1 MDYCEFKARPVWST
15 IYVASS
21 RPTRGYIVKPC
32 PKKKK
37 EERKETKKPYLPWQ
51 WNGFCG
57 HSAVTSTQNR
67 KSPRRTAALP
77 FLSF

>member
-32 PKKKK
+32 PKKR
-37 EERKETKKPYLPWQ
+37 RKGKKPRNLI
-51 WNGFCG
+51 
-57 HSAVTSTQNR
+57 
-67 KSPRRTAALP
+67 
-77 FLSF
+77 FLGSGMGSVGTVQ